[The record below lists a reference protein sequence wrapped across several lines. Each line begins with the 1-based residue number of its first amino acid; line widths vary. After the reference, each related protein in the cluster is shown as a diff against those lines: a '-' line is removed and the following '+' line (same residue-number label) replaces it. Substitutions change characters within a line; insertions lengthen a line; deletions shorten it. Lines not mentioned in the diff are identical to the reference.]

1 MAIKLTGPFDEHFEI
16 SAGADASGGS
26 SGLFAAR
33 DSELLARM
41 LERFLE
47 DPLQQH
53 RVRMALGPSYEG
65 PWDPASLRTE
75 VARRLSREGVAFK
88 YLPEARRIGQLPGVR
103 IGGSGEIID
112 VRAPEKTR
120 EDLVRDWRLECHH
133 HTATGA
139 RPLFERGTLIQV
151 VPDQHEHSDEV
162 KIHYKDEYTPPPPA
176 LRSGSKDVP
185 KTGGSGGYDVY
196 TLDARFHGDLKQD
209 NFLAPSFWNAYN
221 HKDTY
226 TVTGTPQA
234 VRVEVFNPRQ
244 YKLEAKFPPLRSVKA
259 GAKLEKDVEVQGRRL
274 VTKGETKV
282 NWKIESTGWSPS
294 SLKVNTTKAS
304 SEKPP
309 ESDPPKSAVIKAVEF
324 EIDHEKQ
331 TLEVLEYIGALLNFY
346 TACMEVVDAI
356 KENAPKVGWYIDF
369 NLQLMQ
375 GGVGVEWYWKEHT
388 DHRVFQYID
397 FNISVTI
404 FSITFELGIGISGL
418 GFKAQVFAQL
428 SGELQV
434 SANARR
440 DDPDGAPGFGIP
452 GKGTIKGALGAR
464 FEAGNLFKA
473 EGKGETGIEVLMDL
487 GINRGRTSMVNFDLV
502 ASWTGIRVIATVS
515 GGIFGLG
522 REKKWER
529 VLVQPKR
536 LGGVEWPK
544 PVPFSPPYVSRDNI
558 KRVVLGVV
566 TDGFN
571 IRVIRPVDGIF
582 SSDVSWTPSQ
592 IADAL
597 ADKIDKHRTFHRTPK
612 MVEGLA
618 QSIRQDLDRLGTRFG
633 RDYVEES
640 AFLRYVHGGEIPA
653 HQDKMVNPAA
663 AIAAACG

>member
-16 SAGADASGGS
+16 SGGTDAGGGS
-26 SGLFAAR
+26 GGLFAAR

-65 PWDPASLRTE
+65 PWDPASLRAE
-75 VARRLSREGVAFK
+75 VARRLAREGVAFR

-103 IGGSGEIID
+103 VGGSGEIID
-112 VRAPEKTR
+112 VRAPEQKT
-120 EDLVRDWRLECHH
+120 EALIRDWRIECHH
-133 HTATGA
+133 HTEADA
-139 RPLFERGTLIQV
+139 RALIERGTLIQV
-151 VPDQHEHSDEV
+151 VPEERERSDEV
-162 KIHYKDEYTPPPPA
+162 KIHYRDDYDPPPPA
-176 LRSGSKDVP
+176 LRSGAEEVP

-196 TLDARFHGDLKQD
+196 TLDAEYKGDLEPD
-209 NFLAPSFWNAYN
+209 NFLAPSFWNAYL
-221 HKDTY
+221 HKDNY

-234 VRVEVFNPRQ
+234 VRVEVFHPRHF
-244 YKLEAKFPPLRSVKA
+244 KLEVKFPPLKSVKA
-259 GAKLEKDVEVQGRRL
+259 GAKLQKDVEVQGRRL
-274 VTKGETKV
+274 VTKGETELD
-282 NWKIESTGWSPS
+282 WKIESTSWSPS

-309 ESDPPKSAVIKAVEF
+309 ESDPPKSAVIKAIEF
-324 EIDHEKQ
+324 EINGSKQ
-331 TLEVLEYIGALLNFY
+331 SLEIIEYIGALLNFY
-346 TACMEVVDAI
+346 TACMEIVDAI
-356 KENAPKVGWYIDF
+356 KENAPKVGWYVDF

-375 GGVGVEWYWKEHT
+375 GGAAIEWYWKEHT
-388 DHRVFQYID
+388 DHRVFQYVD
-397 FNISVTI
+397 FNISLTI

-418 GFKAQVFAQL
+418 GFKAQVFAQV
-428 SGELQV
+428 SGELTV

-440 DDPDGAPGFGIP
+440 DGPDGAPGFAIP
-452 GKGTIKGALGAR
+452 TKGTIKGALGAR

-473 EGKGETGIEVLMDL
+473 EGKGETGIEVLVEL
-487 GINRGRTSMVNFDLV
+487 GINRGRSKMMSFDLV
-502 ASWTGIRVIATVS
+502 ANWTGIKVIATVS
-515 GGIFGLG
+515 GGLFGLG

-544 PVPFSPPYVSRDNI
+544 PEPFSPPYVSRDNI
-558 KRVVLGVV
+558 KRVVEGVV

-571 IRVIRPVDGIF
+571 VRVIRPVEGMF
-582 SSDVSWTPSQ
+582 SSDVHWTPSQ

-597 ADKIDKHRTFHRTPK
+597 ADKIDRHRTFHRTPK

-618 QSIRQDLDRLGTRFG
+618 QSIRQDLDRLGARFG
-633 RDYVEES
+633 RDYIDES

-663 AIAAACG
+663 AIAAAAS